1 MPKFLLDANLS
12 PKTARFLIATFG
24 LDVETLQ
31 GRRLGQLPDHEVI
44 RLARATKRVVIT
56 LDGDSWGYYN
66 EAAPLGI
73 GVIYLDL
80 PNNYRYVREI
90 NRILEGFF
98 NAQAPSIDLEQSFV
112 AVTEDSVT
120 VSRGRTTE

>member
-56 LDGDSWGYYN
+56 LDGDFWSYYN

-112 AVTEDSVT
+112 TVTKDSVT